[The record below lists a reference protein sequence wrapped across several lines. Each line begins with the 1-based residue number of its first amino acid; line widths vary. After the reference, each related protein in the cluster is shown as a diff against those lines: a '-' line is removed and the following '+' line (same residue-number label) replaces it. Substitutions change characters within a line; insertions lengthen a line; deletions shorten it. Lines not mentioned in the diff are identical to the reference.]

1 MADEQTSEATG
12 ASGTPEGQPQT
23 SAEATPQQQPQTNKV
38 DLFKLDEFKGYQAQ
52 VTRTIN
58 ALQAEL
64 GQLKNAQTAARME
77 GMDEL
82 EQATFLLQQKDEE
95 LAQYRKTLQQQEMMQ
110 QRWQDLQE
118 LSELTGAP
126 ISELNEATKYDDAVK
141 AAIKWMK
148 DNGAT
153 AKEIKE
159 AKQEANR
166 VDLGGGAANTPQDR
180 AAKDRAELLKA
191 GDTRKLFMQ
200 MLEG

>member
-1 MADEQTSEATG
+1 MADEQTSVAD
-12 ASGTPEGQPQT
+12 ASENPEGQTQT
-23 SAEATPQQQPQTNKV
+23 SVEQTPPQQPQANKV
-38 DLFKLDEFKGYQAQ
+38 DLFTLPEFKGYQAQ

-58 ALQAEL
+58 TLQTEL
-64 GQLKNAQTAARME
+64 QQLKQAQTAARME

-95 LAQYRKTLQQQEMMQ
+95 LAEARKELQRQEMMQ
-110 QRWQDLQE
+110 QRWRDLQE

-126 ISELNEATKYDDAVK
+126 VSEMAEATKYDDAVK

-148 DNGAT
+148 ENGAT
-153 AKEIKE
+153 AKEVRE

-166 VDLGGGAANTPQDR
+166 VDLGGGAASTPTDR
-180 AAKDRAELLKA
+180 AAKERQELLKA
-191 GDTRKLFMQ
+191 GDTRKLFLQ